1 MMKICSHNQCKNK
14 AIFLKEYCWKHLAPN
29 EKNDYGKIL
38 LNYLK
43 GNKEVIGEN
52 FQGIMLHRIY
62 FPDNSA
68 FKRCNF
74 TLASITE
81 SSFRGADFR
90 DSVFNC
96 ATLKDCYFQ
105 NADFRG
111 TETSLVESDLRESHF
126 DGALLQNTD
135 LTGADLRD
143 AILIDA
149 DLIGAMLQDTH
160 LYASRFNNTRLR
172 KENFC
177 NFEPIKSNKIKLF
190 DETSE
195 NGNPLTPLEAK
206 YVYSSL
212 KNNFKSIGEYE
223 DERWAHI
230 NERNMERHRLFRL
243 GFLHD
248 RNCDA
253 LALERWEKQD
263 QNKLFESILGAKIK
277 YLQEQ
282 IYRLLGY
289 GESPAVFLVL
299 SLATIFLCALLF
311 MFSGYSYQGNTIN
324 RDLFFPLN
332 MSSIDNFLK
341 DFSTSLYV
349 SIVTFSTLG
358 YGDACPIG
366 KTRVIAC
373 VEALLGLVFV
383 SSFVATFL
391 KKLIKD

>member
-1 MMKICSHNQCKNK
+1 MKDSCWEHLSQ
-14 AIFLKEYCWKHLAPN
+14 KERNNYATT
-29 EKNDYGKIL
+29 L
-38 LNYLK
+38 LNRIK
-43 GNKEVIGEN
+43 SNKEIVGEN
-52 FQGIMLHRIY
+52 FHSIELHRVY
-62 FPDNSA
+62 FPDNST
-68 FKRCNF
+68 FKKCNF
-74 TLASITE
+74 TLAQITE

-90 DSVFNC
+90 DSAFNC

-111 TETSLVESDLRESHF
+111 TKTYMIEADLRESHF

-143 AILIDA
+143 AIFIDA
-149 DLIGAMLQDTH
+149 DLIGAMMLDTC
-160 LYASRFNNTRLR
+160 LYASIFNNTRLR

-177 NFEPIKSNKIKLF
+177 NFDPIKASEIRVRDENF
-190 DETSE
+190 D
-195 NGNPLTPLEAK
+195 NGKPSTPLEAK

-230 NERNMERHRLFRL
+230 NERNMERHKLFRL
-243 GFLHD
+243 GFLRD

-253 LALERWEKQD
+253 LALERWEKED
-263 QNKLFESILGAKIK
+263 QHKLFESIFKTKLK
-277 YLQEQ
+277 YGREQ

-289 GESPAVFLVL
+289 GESHAVFLVL
-299 SLATIFLCALLF
+299 SLMTILICAFLF
-311 MFSGYSYQGNTIN
+311 MFSGYTYQNNTIN
-324 RDLFFPLN
+324 RDFILMLDTETIN
-332 MSSIDNFLK
+332 
-341 DFSTSLYV
+341 STLSDLGTSFYV

-366 KTRVIAC
+366 KTRIIAC
-373 VEALLGLVFV
+373 VEALMGLVFM
-383 SSFVATFL
+383 SSYVATFL